1 MQRTQI
7 LEKVG
12 NWVETLSIIQF
23 KGWQNASVV
32 MVPVHPSPSYPQR
45 PCKQGSRKT
54 STHVEQMFLTLKLCD
69 VQNSLSHLANHF
81 VSLHPTRFFFGSS
94 LLHWSESQSWCTGLE
109 LSLSQTVDA
118 SVILS
123 RGWDTQ
129 GKCSYWLTAVWSSG
143 RRSV

>member
-1 MQRTQI
+1 M
-7 LEKVG
+7 
-12 NWVETLSIIQF
+12 ETLSIIQF
-23 KGWQNASVV
+23 KGWQNTSVV
-32 MVPVHPSPSYPQR
+32 MVPPPPPSYSQR
-45 PCKQGSRKT
+45 PCKQHSRNAR
-54 STHVEQMFLTLKLCD
+54 THVEQTSLTLKICD
-69 VQNSLSHLANHF
+69 VQNSLPHLANHF
-81 VSLHPTRFFFGSS
+81 VSLCLTRFFFFGSG

-143 RRSV
+143 RRSI